1 MSRLGLV
8 ALLCLL
14 LGALGGVLAAIV
26 TSKPPEARASF
37 TPPLEPPPN
46 YRLKDETG
54 KWQTP
59 GDHRGKVVVLT
70 FLYATCPDLCPD
82 QAQDIRRAVER
93 VNQRGV
99 HIVSISVDPVGDT
112 PARAKGFL
120 ERQGLAKMPS
130 SFLVGTRAQLAPVWA
145 AYGIVPVTADDKKAA
160 EIAQMSDDYFKEEAR
175 KKALGIKEKEQKYVP
190 SPEEIREAQFVPP
203 DVEDPY
209 PTTADHDV
217 YRGRRRHYTLDFEHS
232 AYVLLIDKHGRQRV
246 GFPFEQLEPE
256 LLARD
261 IRMLMSEP

>member
-99 HIVSISVDPVGDT
+99 HIVSVGVDPVGDT

-175 KKALGIKEKEQKYVP
+175 KKALGIKEKEEKYVP
-190 SPEEIREAQFVPP
+190 SPRRSARPSSCRP

-209 PTTADHDV
+209 PPTADHDA

-246 GFPFEQLEPE
+246 GFPFEQLEPA